1 MRNRFLVLS
10 VAVLLTSAPS
20 LSFAQSTTSNTSVSP
35 SNSLSVNP
43 LTNQNAVTSNISTQ
57 INNQTMG
64 ANAYGGGVQCQ
75 APQVA
80 LGGYGANLNSGIGLA
95 QSDAGFS
102 AQYLAPVG
110 GDANKTCAALSHQM
124 LEARELENT
133 TTTIQRCADFA
144 RSGIVLDP
152 AVYPN
157 LARSCAGVHVT
168 SFPH

>member
-1 MRNRFLVLS
+1 MQNRFLVLAFTALF
-10 VAVLLTSAPS
+10 VSAPS
-20 LSFAQSTTSNTSVSP
+20 LTFAQSTTSNTTVDP

-43 LTNQNAVTSNISTQ
+43 VTNQAAVTSNISTQ

-64 ANAYGGGVQCQ
+64 ANSYGGGVQCQ

-80 LGGYGANLNSGIGLA
+80 LGGYGARLSSGIGLP

-102 AQYLAPVG
+102 AQYLAPLG
-110 GDANKTCAALSHQM
+110 ADANKTCSQLSHQM
-124 LEARELENT
+124 LEARAIENT
-133 TTTIQRCADFA
+133 SMTIQRCADFA

-152 AVYPN
+152 AVYPD

-168 SFPH
+168 NFPR